1 MAHTPYTGKDMTAA
15 FGAGLLA
22 FPGVKRIVITERAA
36 PLPEQLDITKA
47 GDSVYGFLADPLGG
61 KGSPLTTVVIDGLIS
76 LSDYGD
82 SGILAETLNATED
95 MTIQPT
101 GNTATNNEF
110 AVDQIE
116 FVGITRTDDIRERA
130 VYTATFELEALGA
143 WAAI

>member
-15 FGAGLLA
+15 FGAGLTA

-76 LSDYGD
+76 LSDFAD

-95 MTIQPT
+95 TTIQPT
-101 GNTATNNEF
+101 GNAATNNEF
-110 AVDQIE
+110 ACTQMELVN
-116 FVGITRTDDIRERA
+116 ITRTDDIRERA
-130 VYTATFELEALGA
+130 VYTATLEVEALGA